1 MGRGIADSS
10 YEQAG
15 FKPNNARNQR
25 ALYERMYWRVLT
37 ELAVNRFKWEGLPET
52 VDPRFLELTLF
63 RQACVVFYN
72 DPDYGY
78 LALRGTGAG
87 RWDMYD
93 NPIKF
98 QVTGNAMVNKVLSV
112 DDCVP
117 IWANDLRAPDLD
129 IVSLYARR
137 LAEMSQTIDIQIK
150 NMRVT
155 RVVHTS
161 ENQKHSWSNLMR
173 MAEQGVP
180 VIYASDALEPAAV
193 NVLDAGSDPQALSAL
208 MIAFTRSWNE
218 CLGLMGINGSNQD
231 KKERLVADEVSAND
245 DQIDSAKWVNLNA
258 RQYACDLINEKYNLN
273 ISVEYRSDVE
283 AEEKAKEANDN
294 GGVHDSTEN
303 GSGSGGGNS

>member
-1 MGRGIADSS
+1 MGRGIADAS

-15 FKPNNARNQR
+15 FRMNAARTSR
-25 ALYERMYWRVLT
+25 AMYERMYWRVLT

-52 VDPRFLELTLF
+52 VDSRFLELMLF
-63 RQACVVFYN
+63 RQALVVFYE
-72 DPDYGY
+72 DSRYGH
-78 LALRGTGAG
+78 LALRGTPAG
-87 RWDMYD
+87 QWDFY
-93 NPIKF
+93 NNATKF
-98 QVTGNAMVNKVLSV
+98 QVNGNSFVNKILDA

-137 LAEMSQTIDIQIK
+137 LAELSQTIDIQIK

-180 VIYASDALEPAAV
+180 VIYANETLEPAAV
-193 NVLDAGSDPQALSAL
+193 TVLDAGSDPQALSSL
-208 MIAFTRSWNE
+208 MIAYTRSWND
-218 CLGLMGINGSNQD
+218 CLGLLGINGANQD

-245 DQIDSAKWVNLNA
+245 EQIDSAKWVNLNA
-258 RQYACDLINEKYNLN
+258 RQKAADEINKKYGLKV
-273 ISVEYRSDVE
+273 SVDYRSAIE
-283 AEEKAKEANDN
+283 AKEEQQEAQQQQAQLESSKGD
-294 GGVHDSTEN
+294 EN
-303 GSGSGGGNS
+303 